1 MLCFFF
7 KKAVQICIISTNKC
21 LWFIEN
27 RYNQIF
33 DKSRFYDRV
42 YYFTD
47 LLAGEET
54 QQNSSSDLSELIYL
68 QMCGWVAVN
77 HTKAKSYLNINLNPF
92 TKLKKKQKQNNKI

>member
-7 KKAVQICIISTNKC
+7 KKAVQICIISINKC

-54 QQNSSSDLSELIYL
+54 QQNSSCGTDLSSDLWVGGSEPY
-68 QMCGWVAVN
+68 
-77 HTKAKSYLNINLNPF
+77 KSKVIF
-92 TKLKKKQKQNNKI
+92 KH